1 MTAMEKFAA
10 ETRERLIKHIDYRTE
25 EVARRDNLDLKKPG
39 DLVAAYSKVFKEDPG
54 LYDLY
59 RRVISVPIGKIS
71 LID

>member
-1 MTAMEKFAA
+1 MTTIQKFEA

-25 EVARRDNLDLKKPG
+25 EVARRDNLDLQKSG
-39 DLVAAYSKVFKEDPG
+39 DLVLAYSKVFKEDPG

-59 RRVISVPIGKIS
+59 RRVRSVSVGKIS